1 MNSAT
6 CEWMDGWMDGRGQ
19 EQSLCLVLG
28 VFEGGQQGIMK
39 ERRVRNVIKATFNIC
54 IYLAL
59 LLEAKPIRIKLFGL
73 IPPKLPPL

>member
-6 CEWMDGWMDGRGQ
+6 CEWMDGRIDGVRSRACVLFWG
-19 EQSLCLVLG
+19 SLKEVSE
-28 VFEGGQQGIMK
+28 EGR

-59 LLEAKPIRIKLFGL
+59 LAEAKPISINLSGQ
-73 IPPKLPPL
+73 IPKLPPL